1 MSMYSLKLR
10 RRLHYTNCLFKK
22 LRQIFAQHL
31 SIDIII
37 IVASLFGFTSEFYGA
52 HKYEPAWWSKNKL
65 KMKMKSVGRGAQW
78 NVQPDDGWKEKR
90 IKMPLPFYLR
100 KIK

>member
-65 KMKMKSVGRGAQW
+65 KMKLKLVGGAVERAARRWLKRKKNKNATSVLFAQ
-78 NVQPDDGWKEKR
+78 N
-90 IKMPLPFYLR
+90 
-100 KIK
+100 